1 MLLIW
6 GRDRGLVTHNFRTW
20 LYQSCANQLV
30 VIRTASTSSVLTFH
44 RTFPIIKKEKKHL
57 VARNLSNSLGMHLL
71 LSYVDLHP
79 PQVRW
84 YLMACSWCKKMQ
96 LWESPFYTN
105 FSLQTC
111 SSSFC
116 HNFPSLLTLLPFFF
130 KKSCKVKNKHIRM
143 LYVAQRKVLI

>member
-6 GRDRGLVTHNFRTW
+6 GRGRCLVTHNFRTW
-20 LYQSCANQLV
+20 LYQVCANQLV
-30 VIRTASTSSVLTFH
+30 RIASTSSVLTFH
-44 RTFPIIKKEKKHL
+44 RTFPIIKKEEKHL
-57 VARNLSNSLGMHLL
+57 VAHNLSNSLGMHLL
-71 LSYVDLHP
+71 LSYVDLH
-79 PQVRW
+79 VRW

-96 LWESPFYTN
+96 PWESPFYTN

-111 SSSFC
+111 NSSVC

-130 KKSCKVKNKHIRM
+130 KKSCKVKNKHSHM